1 MPEHGPT
8 AVSKPRIFI
17 GSSTP
22 NLNVA
27 RAIADCLERRNFK
40 PQVWDE
46 GLFKQNE
53 STFDGLL
60 RISTEVEFGVF
71 VWGASDV
78 TMTSGQS
85 IPAPRDNVVLETG
98 LFLGALGKER
108 TFMVVEDGISLKIP
122 SDFAGITRTSY
133 DGSSMGT
140 DDKSAVRSA
149 CNEI

>member
-8 AVSKPRIFI
+8 TVSKPRIFI

-27 RAIADCLERRNFK
+27 RAIADCLAGRNFK

-60 RISTEVEFGVF
+60 RTSTEVEFGVF
-71 VWGASDV
+71 VWGASNV
-78 TMTSGQS
+78 CMTSGQS
-85 IPAPRDNVVLETG
+85 IPAPRD
-98 LFLGALGKER
+98 KCW
-108 TFMVVEDGISLKIP
+108 
-122 SDFAGITRTSY
+122 Y
-133 DGSSMGT
+133 
-140 DDKSAVRSA
+140 
-149 CNEI
+149 